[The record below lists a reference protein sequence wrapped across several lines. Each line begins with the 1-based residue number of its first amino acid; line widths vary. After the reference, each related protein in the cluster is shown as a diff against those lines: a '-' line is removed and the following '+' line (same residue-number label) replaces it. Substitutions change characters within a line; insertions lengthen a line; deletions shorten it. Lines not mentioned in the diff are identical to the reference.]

1 MSRLHPFGYAFSQL
15 AETQFAAIRAQVPDE
30 TMDLATMAGLPSVHD
45 LVRDVSKDLVEPNPR
60 AADEYLAILFA
71 AYRFWRAG
79 EHTFSVA
86 RKGLAN
92 AIATPPAAAP
102 NVLHHACSLQL
113 PERWFWGTIGE
124 DHPHEPLDGMFVVSA
139 TTQPQFTVVAVLG
152 LRPGRDG
159 FSQVMVSS
167 SLADVLAAGSTM
179 RAPPFAAVMDGGI
192 EAGFQS
198 VTSEGELSPLAH
210 PALPSVSE

>member
-1 MSRLHPFGYAFSQL
+1 VSRLHPFGYAFSQL

-45 LVRDVSKDLVEPNPR
+45 LVRDVSKDLAVPNPR

-86 RKGLAN
+86 RKVLAN
-92 AIATPPAAAP
+92 AIADPPATAP
-102 NVLHHACSLQL
+102 NVPHDACYLQL

-124 DHPHEPLDGMFVVSA
+124 DQPHEPLDGMFVVGA

-198 VTSEGELSPLAH
+198 VTSEGELLHLAH
-210 PALPSVSE
+210 LALHSVSE